1 MSLNSQG
8 PLADHFAVI
17 QELKDMGFPESRVK
31 EALTRFNNNKES
43 ALNHLLSGNDDM
55 DPELSRACN

>member
-1 MSLNSQG
+1 MSSNSQG

-17 QELKDMGFPESRVK
+17 QELKDMGFPENRVK
-31 EALTRFNNNKES
+31 DALVRFSNNKES

-55 DPELSRACN
+55 DPELTRARN